1 MDIEESEQLIDLCF
15 DADKRILKQYGY
27 YYGDHVET
35 GKRPEDLEDVD
46 MAEVERIA
54 TFLKTH
60 PIYPKKKIRKKVN
73 YKSFHHDITSKIEAY
88 YLGNSYS
95 LKHIVERFLTPLP
108 YCANGDFIAACLKV
122 GFLVAPEADSPNAEI
137 YIPCERVRAY
147 ERYYIAV

>member
-1 MDIEESEQLIDLCF
+1 MELKEKSELYDACCIEN
-15 DADKRILKQYGY
+15 KRILKQYGY
-27 YYGDHVET
+27 YYSAHLREGQ
-35 GKRPEDLEDVD
+35 RPENLEDVD

-54 TFLKTH
+54 AFLKTH

-73 YKSFHHDITSKIEAY
+73 YKSFHHDIISKIDAY

-95 LKHIVERFLTPLP
+95 LKHIVETFIG
-108 YCANGDFIAACLKV
+108 YIANGDFIAACLKV

-137 YIPCERVRAY
+137 YIPCARVRAY